1 MTQLTPEIVLQA
13 YMRGIFPMA
22 KSRHDPHLHW
32 IDPEM
37 RGIIPLDTF
46 HLPRRLART
55 LRTWPDP
62 VYINRN
68 FKAVISACA
77 QPSRDRQNTWIN
89 DEIVSLYTKLH
100 EIGFAHSVECW
111 NGDRL
116 IGGLYGISIRGAF
129 FGESMFSLAR
139 DASKVALAHLVGR
152 LRSGGYKLL
161 DVQFV
166 TSHLKGFGAVEI
178 PRSDYQNELADAM
191 SVDGDFYSLP
201 DSPDAAAILQ
211 SITQTS

>member
-22 KSRHDPHLHW
+22 ESRHDPHLYW

-37 RGIIPLDTF
+37 RGVIPLDTF

-68 FKAVISACA
+68 FEAVIEACA
-77 QPSRDRQNTWIN
+77 QPGRDRQNTWIN
-89 DEIVSLYTKLH
+89 DEIISLYTELH
-100 EIGFAHSVECW
+100 AMGFAHSVECW
-111 NGDRL
+111 SGDRL

-139 DASKVALAHLVGR
+139 DASKVALVHLVGR

-178 PRSDYQNELADAM
+178 PRSDYQNELAQAL

-201 DSPDAAAILQ
+201 DSPDASAILQ